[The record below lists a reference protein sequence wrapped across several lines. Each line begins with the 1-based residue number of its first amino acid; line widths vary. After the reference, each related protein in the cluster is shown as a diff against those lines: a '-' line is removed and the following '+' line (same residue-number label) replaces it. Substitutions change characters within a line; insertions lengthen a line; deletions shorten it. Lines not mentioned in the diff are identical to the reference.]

1 MTRTIKLHIEELV
14 LHSFDPHDRHAIA
27 DAVQRELSTLLATH
41 SRSPESANPFSVSAE
56 RPRVDAG
63 SFHAE
68 RNAKPN
74 SLGAQIAHA
83 VHGGITK

>member
-1 MTRTIKLHIEELV
+1 VTRTIRLHIEELV

-27 DAVQRELSTLLATH
+27 DAVQRELSTLVATH
-41 SRSPESANPFSVSAE
+41 SGSPDSASSFSVSAE
-56 RPRVDAG
+56 RARVDAG

-74 SLGAQIAHA
+74 SIGAQIARA